1 MLEHVKPKPPPVWR
15 QHFVLAGMIVV
26 FLVLALRVVQIQT
39 QEVAMLRE
47 EGDKRYLREIRIV
60 PERGKILDRNGRV
73 LALST
78 PVSSLSADPKV
89 FCRAADSWAGLPQ
102 EVGIPRQ
109 KLIERCGRYVDDH
122 FMYIRRRLPPAVV
135 DRVLALNVPG
145 LEVDREYMRY
155 YPGGPVGGQLLGLT
169 DIDENGVD
177 GLELAYDAVLK
188 GREGRKQVLKDRVGH
203 MVEGVR
209 SIQPV
214 DHGDDLT
221 ISIDYRVQSLASRY
235 LETAVRKHDAAGGSV
250 VILGVP
256 SGEIIAMVNS
266 PQFNPNDRKSI
277 SSQVFRNTAVTDTV
291 EPGSTAKPF
300 TIAMALE
307 SGRVDAETVV
317 DTSPG
322 HMYLAGYTIRDVHDY
337 GPLSVHDV
345 LVRSSNIGTVKVAL
359 ELPFASL
366 FDTLKDLGF
375 GRVTGALPGETGGVL
390 EHRDRTVEHAT
401 MSYGY
406 GFSVTPLQLAQAY
419 TVFATDGKLL
429 PISLERKADGYR
441 ARGKR
446 VFRPQTVALVRR
458 MLNQAASSAG
468 TASKAPI
475 PRYHIGGKTG
485 TTRKLMDGNYQ
496 KGRYVS
502 LFAGLGPLS
511 EPRFVTV
518 VSIDDPK
525 GKWYYGGDVAAPV
538 FSKLM
543 SDLMRLYNIRPDNA
557 EPARFGSSSVRA
569 DGERT

>member
-1 MLEHVKPKPPPVWR
+1 MLEHVKPKPPPLWR
-15 QHFVLAGMIVV
+15 QHFVLAGMIAV

-47 EGDKRYLREIRIV
+47 EGDKRYLREIRIA

-78 PVSSLSADPKV
+78 PVSSLSADPNV
-89 FCRAADSWAGLPQ
+89 FCRATDNWASLPQ
-102 EVGIPRQ
+102 EVGVSRQ
-109 KLIERCGRYVDDH
+109 KLLERCVKYADDH

-135 DRVLALNVPG
+135 ERVLALNVPG
-145 LEVDREYMRY
+145 LEVGREYMRY
-155 YPGGPVGGQLLGLT
+155 YPGGPVSGQLLGLT
-169 DIDENGVD
+169 DIDENGLD
-177 GLELAYDAVLK
+177 GLELAYDSVLK
-188 GREGRKQVLKDRVGH
+188 GKEGRKQVLKDRVGH
-203 MVEGVR
+203 MVQGIR
-209 SIQPV
+209 SIQQV
-214 DHGDDLT
+214 DHGDDLM
-221 ISIDYRVQSLASRY
+221 ISIDHRVQSLASRY

-266 PQFNPNDRKSI
+266 PRFNPNDRKSI
-277 SSQVFRNTAVTDTV
+277 SNQVFRNTAVTDTI

-307 SGRVDAETVV
+307 SGRVDPETVV

-322 HMYLAGYTIRDVHDY
+322 HLYLAGYTIRDVHDY

-345 LVRSSNIGTVKVAL
+345 LVRSSNVGTAKIAL
-359 ELPFASL
+359 DLPFADL
-366 FDTLKDLGF
+366 FDTLRALGF
-375 GRVTGALPGETGGVL
+375 GRATGALPGEASGVL
-390 EHRDRTVEHAT
+390 KHRDRTVEHAT

-406 GFSVTPLQLAQAY
+406 GFSATPLQLAQAY
-419 TVFATDGKLL
+419 TVFATDGELL
-429 PISLERKADGYR
+429 EISMKRQADGYR

-458 MLNQAASSAG
+458 MLNQAASSVG

-485 TTRKLMDGNYQ
+485 TTRKLIGGRYQ
-496 KGRYVS
+496 EGRYVS
-502 LFAGLGPLS
+502 LFAGLGPIS

-557 EPARFGSSSVRA
+557 EPVRLGSASVQTGGRA
-569 DGERT
+569 